1 YLWIVCMNYTTILKA
16 SQDRISLS
24 MNRELDGKL
33 EAREPLNEEEKANV
47 RAKATAYA
55 LLNRPSPP
63 F

>member
-1 YLWIVCMNYTTILKA
+1 MN
-16 SQDRISLS
+16 Q
-24 MNRELDGKL
+24 ELDGKL
-33 EAREPLNEEEKANV
+33 KVREPLNEEEKASL

>member
-1 YLWIVCMNYTTILKA
+1 MN
-16 SQDRISLS
+16 Q
-24 MNRELDGKL
+24 ELDGKL
-33 EAREPLNEEEKANV
+33 KAREPLNEEEKASL